1 MSLLAA
7 LALAA
12 SGVTVPAC
20 SWDHP
25 GVNPF
30 MGDVVAAVDDYK
42 DIPAATRAKLK
53 ARMEKRDYDEIA
65 LIEKSRITG
74 LAEYSADIRDMHFG
88 PGNVCRTVTRGKWT
102 PTMQERGLVYCED
115 GQCILVPTVCRNV
128 SRITRLSE
136 RPLVI
141 APGAGNPAAPAT
153 ATTPDAPL
161 VAAQDTPLEMEP
173 TGAGILGG
181 GAPAS
186 PGSFNAPA
194 LDGGVAPILGGNLP
208 PAGNPGGGFNPPV
221 MPPTIPLL
229 PPAAVPTGTNPPVVP
244 PITPPVTLVP
254 EPGPWLLML
263 AGLAVVAGVGR
274 RRRCEPGPGLAQN
287 QA

>member
-53 ARMEKRDYDEIA
+53 ARMAKRDYDEIA
-65 LIEKSRITG
+65 LIEKDRITG
-74 LAEYSADIRDMHFG
+74 LAEYGTEIRDMHFG
-88 PGNVCRTVTRGKWT
+88 PGSVCRTVTRNKWT

-128 SRITRLSE
+128 SRIARMAE

-141 APGAGNPAAPAT
+141 APGAGAPDGPATPGAPVAAAAP
-153 ATTPDAPL
+153 
-161 VAAQDTPLEMEP
+161 DTPLEMEP

-186 PGSFNAPA
+186 PGSFSAPP
-194 LDGGVAPILGGNLP
+194 LDGGVPPTPGGNLP
-208 PAGNPGGGFNPPV
+208 TVSNPGGGFNPPV
-221 MPPTIPLL
+221 TPPNIPLL
-229 PPAAVPTGTNPPVVP
+229 PPAVVP
-244 PITPPVTLVP
+244 PSTTPADPPTAPAVP
-254 EPGPWLLML
+254 EPGQWMLML
-263 AGLAVVAGVGR
+263 AGLAAVASSVAR
-274 RRRCEPGPGLAQN
+274 RRR
-287 QA
+287 

>member
-1 MSLLAA
+1 MSILAT

-12 SGVTVPAC
+12 SGVTVPVC

-53 ARMEKRDYDEIA
+53 ARMVKRDYDEIA
-65 LIEKSRITG
+65 LIEKDRVTG
-74 LAEYSADIRDMHFG
+74 LAQYGSDIRDMHFG
-88 PGNVCRTVTRGKWT
+88 QGNVCRTVTRSKWT
-102 PTMQERGLVYCED
+102 PVMQERGLVYCED

-128 SRITRLSE
+128 SRITRLAD

-141 APGAGNPAAPAT
+141 APGAGAPAAPA
-153 ATTPDAPL
+153 APASPI
-161 VAAQDTPLEMEP
+161 AAADTPLEMEP

-186 PGSFNAPA
+186 PGSFSTPA
-194 LDGGVAPILGGNLP
+194 LDGGVPPTPGGSPAP
-208 PAGNPGGGFNPPV
+208 GNPGGGFNPPV
-221 MPPTIPLL
+221 TPPNIPLL
-229 PPAAVPTGTNPPVVP
+229 PPVTVPTTPTDPGTPTTPIDPGTPTIPVDP
-244 PITPPVTLVP
+244 GTPNGGPTPPVP
-254 EPGPWLLML
+254 EPGEWLMLL
-263 AGLAVVAGVGR
+263 AGLAAVAGIVR
-274 RRRCEPGPGLAQN
+274 RRS
-287 QA
+287 